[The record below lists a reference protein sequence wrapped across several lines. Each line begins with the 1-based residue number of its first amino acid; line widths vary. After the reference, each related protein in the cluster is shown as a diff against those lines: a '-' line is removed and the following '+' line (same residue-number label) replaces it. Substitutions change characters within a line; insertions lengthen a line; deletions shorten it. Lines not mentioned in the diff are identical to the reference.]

1 MKKLSKKLLLSGL
14 AALTI
19 YSGFNNIDISTTY
32 AKVNY
37 DVFDLEAH
45 RGGRDVRP
53 GKYFVFLC
61 LCNRARCY
69 FY

>member
-19 YSGFNNIDISTTY
+19 YSRFYNIDISTTY

-45 RGGRDVRP
+45 RLLIM
-53 GKYFVFLC
+53 KKI
-61 LCNRARCY
+61 
-69 FY
+69 

>member
-1 MKKLSKKLLLSGL
+1 MNTNEKTIQKLLLSGL

-19 YSGFNNIDISTTY
+19 YSRFYNIDISTTY

-45 RGGRDVRP
+45 GLLIM
-53 GKYFVFLC
+53 KKI
-61 LCNRARCY
+61 
-69 FY
+69 

>member
-1 MKKLSKKLLLSGL
+1 MNTNEKTIQKLLLSGL

-19 YSGFNNIDISTTY
+19 YSGFNTIDISTTY

-45 RGGRDVRP
+45 RGGIDVRP
-53 GKYFVFLC
+53 ENCILM
-61 LCNRARCY
+61 LMQ
-69 FY
+69 

>member
-32 AKVNY
+32 DAKVNY

-45 RGGRDVRP
+45 GLLIM
-53 GKYFVFLC
+53 KKI
-61 LCNRARCY
+61 
-69 FY
+69 

>member
-14 AALTI
+14 AVLTI

-45 RGGRDVRP
+45 RGGRDMLDL
-53 GKYFVFLC
+53 KILC
-61 LCNRARCY
+61 ILMLMQ
-69 FY
+69 